1 MEIYD
6 KLVSM
11 NDEFAQAAVEQQV
24 LDPAS
29 RFYGGVI
36 DPANGIAWP
45 SHGGTPKDMAIWA
58 CALVNEDSR
67 FYHEE
72 TLLKRLELA
81 AQFMLRSQHADGSIS
96 PPWTNLHS
104 PPDTAF
110 VVSGLAQVYELLCT
124 HAAEYAP
131 VRKAAEDIRLFLER
145 TIPVL
150 LTGGCHTPN
159 HRWVLCSA
167 LGFMYKLTGRS
178 ELKERA
184 EAWLAEG
191 IDCTQ
196 DGEWTERSNGI
207 YNAVSDIVLIFAA
220 EQLELPELLEPVR
233 RNLRMMAYLIHP
245 DGEVVTDYSGRQDF
259 GSPFDLSGYFLAAKW
274 LAYRDKDPLFEAIAE
289 LAGRSLR
296 HPGGLPNHALLGLL
310 RYPELRQPAVP
321 PVPLPED
328 YRVVLN
334 RSFPREHYLSG
345 MEAAGHH
352 GRIYHSKLH
361 PDFGAPIARHRHG
374 KTSATVMA
382 EANSFFALRHGNVRL
397 LAVQLASAF
406 APGYV
411 KLEQME
417 ELELE
422 QGKSQEQSQK
432 QGEGLLKKQAAE
444 EIQEQRNVQGQGK
457 AQENEQERGLRAKS
471 GYRLTATERKGY
483 YAPVAK
489 ELLPE
494 TARGPVSPWY
504 LLPHHRRE
512 VTHEQQHRVEV
523 EVLETAEGWSL
534 RVQCAREEPILTQL
548 TFLFGQ
554 ETEMTGGEAVE
565 QAENGMLFWKQGKVR
580 LSSGEDWIELNGGV
594 MEHKAAGLNNTGV
607 PVNCRA
613 LVVNLLT
620 PYDRTFELKLSH

>member
-1 MEIYD
+1 MEKEIYD
-6 KLVSM
+6 KLVAM
-11 NDEFAQAAVEQQV
+11 NDEFAQAAMKLQV
-24 LDPAS
+24 LDPEN

-67 FYHEE
+67 FYHSE

-81 AQFMLRSQHADGSIS
+81 AQFMLRSQHADGSIT

-110 VVSGLAQVYELLCT
+110 VVSGLAQVYELLDAHT
-124 HAAEYAP
+124 VEYAP
-131 VRKAAEDIRLFLER
+131 VREAADKIRLFLER
-145 TIPVL
+145 TLPVL

-167 LGFMYKLTGRS
+167 LGFMYKLTGRP

-191 IDCTQ
+191 IDCTE

-207 YNAVSDIVLIFAA
+207 YNAVSDIVMIFAA
-220 EQLELPELLEPVR
+220 EHLGLPALLEPVR

-245 DGEVVTDYSGRQDF
+245 NGEVVTDYSGRQDY
-259 GSPFDLSGYFLAAKW
+259 GYPFDMSGYFLAAKW
-274 LAYRDKDPLFEAIAE
+274 LANRDKDPLFEAIAE

-310 RYPELRQPAVP
+310 RYPELRQPAIP
-321 PVPLPED
+321 PIPLPED

-334 RSFPREHYLSG
+334 GSFPRERYLSG

-374 KTSATVMA
+374 KTSATVMT
-382 EANSFFALRHGNVRL
+382 EANSFFALRHGSVRL

-411 KLEQME
+411 KLERME
-417 ELELE
+417 VLEH
-422 QGKSQEQSQK
+422 
-432 QGEGLLKKQAAE
+432 AAE
-444 EIQEQRNVQGQGK
+444 EAQAQREVHDQGEKQGK
-457 AQENEQERGLRAKS
+457 VQERGLRRSSKS
-471 GYRLTATERKGY
+471 GYRLSATERKGY
-483 YAPVAK
+483 YAPVVK

-494 TARGPVSPWY
+494 TASGPVSPWY
-504 LLPHHRRE
+504 LLPHHQRA

-523 EVLETAEGWSL
+523 EVLETAEGWRL

-554 ETEMTGGEAVE
+554 ESEMSGEEMVE
-565 QAENGMLFWKQGKVR
+565 QAENGMWFWKQGKVR
-580 LSSGEDWIELNGGV
+580 FSSGEDWIELHGGV
-594 MEHKAAGLNNTGV
+594 MEHQAAGLNNTAI

-620 PYDRTFELKLSH
+620 PYDRTFELKLSP

>member
-1 MEIYD
+1 
-6 KLVSM
+6 M
-11 NDEFAQAAVEQQV
+11 NDEFAQMAMEDQV

-29 RFYGGVI
+29 RFYGGVV

-58 CALVNEDSR
+58 CALVNGDSR

-72 TLLKRLELA
+72 MLVQRLEMA
-81 AQFMLRSQHADGSIS
+81 AEFMLRSQHDDGSIS

-110 VVSGLAQVYELLCT
+110 VVSGLAQVYQLLDA
-124 HAAEYAP
+124 HAAGYAR
-131 VRKAAEDIRLFLER
+131 VRKAAADIRLFLER

-150 LTGGCHTPN
+150 LTGGGHTPN

-167 LGFMYKLTGRS
+167 LGFMFKLTGQA

-207 YNAVSDIVLIFAA
+207 YNAVSDIVLILAA
-220 EQLELPELLEPVR
+220 EQLERPELLNPVR

-259 GSPFDLSGYFLAAKW
+259 GYPFDLSGYYLAAKW
-274 LAYRDKDPLFEAIAE
+274 MAHRDKKPLFEAIAE

-310 RYPELRQPAVP
+310 RYPELRERTVQPGR
-321 PVPLPED
+321 LPEN
-328 YRVVLN
+328 YRVVIN
-334 RSFPREHYLSG
+334 AGFPRERYLSG

-361 PDFGAPIARHRHG
+361 PDFGAPIARHRRG
-374 KTSATVMA
+374 ATSATVMT
-382 EANSFFALRHGNVRL
+382 EANSFFALRHGKVRL

-411 KLEQME
+411 KLQQLEQ
-417 ELELE
+417 LE
-422 QGKSQEQSQK
+422 QGQ
-432 QGEGLLKKQAAE
+432 
-444 EIQEQRNVQGQGK
+444 
-457 AQENEQERGLRAKS
+457 
-471 GYRLTATERKGY
+471 GYRLIATERKGY

-494 TARGPVSPWY
+494 TARGPVSPWF
-504 LLPHHRRE
+504 LLPHHLRE
-512 VTHEQQHRVEV
+512 ITHEQQHRVEA
-523 EVLETAEGWSL
+523 EIKETEEGWSL
-534 RVQCAREEPILTQL
+534 RIRCEREEPILTQL
-548 TFLFGQ
+548 SFLFGPESEMYG
-554 ETEMTGGEAVE
+554 ETVE
-565 QAENGMLFWKQGKVR
+565 QAASGIFYWKQGKVR
-580 LSSGEDWIELNGGV
+580 LATGKDWIELDGGV
-594 MEHKAAGLNNTGV
+594 NEHRAQGLNNTGY
-607 PVNCRA
+607 PAACRV

-620 PYDRTFELKLSH
+620 PYDRTFELKLSR

>member
-1 MEIYD
+1 MEQEIYD
-6 KLVSM
+6 KLVAM
-11 NDEFAQAAVEQQV
+11 NDEFAQAAMELQV
-24 LDPAS
+24 LDPEN

-67 FYHEE
+67 FYHSE

-81 AQFMLRSQHADGSIS
+81 AQFMLRSQHADGSIT

-110 VVSGLAQVYELLCT
+110 VVSGLAQVYELLDAHT
-124 HAAEYAP
+124 VEYAP
-131 VRKAAEDIRLFLER
+131 VREAADKIRLFLER
-145 TIPVL
+145 TLPVL

-167 LGFMYKLTGRS
+167 LGFMYKLTGRP

-191 IDCTQ
+191 IDCTE

-207 YNAVSDIVLIFAA
+207 YNAVSDIVMIFAA
-220 EQLELPELLEPVR
+220 EHLGLPALLEPVR

-245 DGEVVTDYSGRQDF
+245 NGEVVTDYSGRQDY
-259 GSPFDLSGYFLAAKW
+259 GYPFDMSGYFLAAKW
-274 LAYRDKDPLFEAIAE
+274 LANRDKDPLFEAIAE

-310 RYPELRQPAVP
+310 RYPELRQPAIP
-321 PVPLPED
+321 PIPLPED

-334 RSFPREHYLSG
+334 GSFPRERYLSG

-374 KTSATVMA
+374 KTSATVMT
-382 EANSFFALRHGNVRL
+382 EANSFFALRHGSVRL

-411 KLEQME
+411 KLERME
-417 ELELE
+417 VLEH
-422 QGKSQEQSQK
+422 
-432 QGEGLLKKQAAE
+432 AAE
-444 EIQEQRNVQGQGK
+444 EAQAQREVHDQGEKQGK
-457 AQENEQERGLRAKS
+457 VQERGLRRSSKS
-471 GYRLTATERKGY
+471 GYRLSATERKGY
-483 YAPVAK
+483 YAPVVK

-494 TARGPVSPWY
+494 TASGPVSPWY
-504 LLPHHRRE
+504 LLPHHQRA

-554 ETEMTGGEAVE
+554 ESEMSGEEMVE
-565 QAENGMLFWKQGKVR
+565 QAENGMWFWKQGKVR
-580 LSSGEDWIELNGGV
+580 FSSGEDWIELHGGV
-594 MEHKAAGLNNTGV
+594 MEHQAAGLNNTAI

-620 PYDRTFELKLSH
+620 PYDRTFELKLSP

>member
-1 MEIYD
+1 LEQEIYD
-6 KLVSM
+6 KLVAM
-11 NDEFAQAAVEQQV
+11 NDEFAQAAMELQV
-24 LDPAS
+24 LDPEN

-67 FYHEE
+67 FYHSE

-81 AQFMLRSQHADGSIS
+81 AQFMLRSQHADGSIT

-110 VVSGLAQVYELLCT
+110 VVSGLAQVYELLDAHT
-124 HAAEYAP
+124 VEYAP
-131 VRKAAEDIRLFLER
+131 VREAADKIRLFLER
-145 TIPVL
+145 TLPVL

-167 LGFMYKLTGRS
+167 LGFMYKLTGRP

-191 IDCTQ
+191 IDCTE

-207 YNAVSDIVLIFAA
+207 YNAVSDIVMIFAA
-220 EQLELPELLEPVR
+220 EHLGLPALLEPVR

-245 DGEVVTDYSGRQDF
+245 NGEVVTDYSGRQDY
-259 GSPFDLSGYFLAAKW
+259 GYPFDMSGYFLAAKW
-274 LAYRDKDPLFEAIAE
+274 LANRDKDPLFEAIAE

-310 RYPELRQPAVP
+310 RYPELRQPAIP
-321 PVPLPED
+321 PIPLPED

-334 RSFPREHYLSG
+334 GSFPRERYLSG

-374 KTSATVMA
+374 KTSATVMT
-382 EANSFFALRHGNVRL
+382 EANSFFALRHGSVRL

-411 KLEQME
+411 KLERME
-417 ELELE
+417 VLEH
-422 QGKSQEQSQK
+422 
-432 QGEGLLKKQAAE
+432 AAE
-444 EIQEQRNVQGQGK
+444 EAQAQREVHDQGEKQGNV
-457 AQENEQERGLRAKS
+457 QERGLRRSSKS
-471 GYRLTATERKGY
+471 GYRLSATERKGY
-483 YAPVAK
+483 YAPVVK

-494 TARGPVSPWY
+494 TASGPVSPWY
-504 LLPHHRRE
+504 LLPHHQRA

-523 EVLETAEGWSL
+523 EVLETAEGWRL

-554 ETEMTGGEAVE
+554 ESEMSGEEMVE
-565 QAENGMLFWKQGKVR
+565 QAENGMWFWKQGKVR
-580 LSSGEDWIELNGGV
+580 FSSGEDWIELHGGV
-594 MEHKAAGLNNTGV
+594 MEHQAAGLNNTAI

-620 PYDRTFELKLSH
+620 PYDRTFELKLSP

>member
-1 MEIYD
+1 MEKEIYD
-6 KLVSM
+6 KLVAM
-11 NDEFAQAAVEQQV
+11 NDEFAQAAMELQV
-24 LDPAS
+24 LDPEN

-67 FYHEE
+67 FYHSE

-81 AQFMLRSQHADGSIS
+81 AQFMLRSQHADGSIT

-110 VVSGLAQVYELLCT
+110 VVSGLAQVYELLDAHT
-124 HAAEYAP
+124 VEYAP
-131 VRKAAEDIRLFLER
+131 VREAADKIRLFLER
-145 TIPVL
+145 TLPAL

-167 LGFMYKLTGRS
+167 LGFMYKLTGRP

-191 IDCTQ
+191 IDCTE

-207 YNAVSDIVLIFAA
+207 YNAVSDIVMIFAA
-220 EQLELPELLEPVR
+220 EHLGLPALLEPVR

-245 DGEVVTDYSGRQDF
+245 NGEVVTDYSGRQDY
-259 GSPFDLSGYFLAAKW
+259 GYPFDMSGYFLAAKW
-274 LAYRDKDPLFEAIAE
+274 LANRDKDPLFEAIAE

-310 RYPELRQPAVP
+310 RYPELRQPAIP
-321 PVPLPED
+321 PIPLPED

-334 RSFPREHYLSG
+334 GSFPRERYLSG

-374 KTSATVMA
+374 KTSATVMT
-382 EANSFFALRHGNVRL
+382 EANSFLALRHGSVRL

-411 KLEQME
+411 KLERME
-417 ELELE
+417 VLEH
-422 QGKSQEQSQK
+422 
-432 QGEGLLKKQAAE
+432 AAE
-444 EIQEQRNVQGQGK
+444 EAQAQREVHDQGEKQGK
-457 AQENEQERGLRAKS
+457 VQERGLRRSSKS
-471 GYRLTATERKGY
+471 GYRLSATERKGY
-483 YAPVAK
+483 YAPVVK

-494 TARGPVSPWY
+494 TASGPVSPWY
-504 LLPHHRRE
+504 LLPHHQRA

-523 EVLETAEGWSL
+523 EVLETAEGWRL

-554 ETEMTGGEAVE
+554 ESEMSGEEMVE
-565 QAENGMLFWKQGKVR
+565 QAENGMWFWKQGKVR
-580 LSSGEDWIELNGGV
+580 FSSGEDWIELHGGV
-594 MEHKAAGLNNTGV
+594 MEHQAAGLNNTAI

-620 PYDRTFELKLSH
+620 PYDRTFELKLSP

>member
-1 MEIYD
+1 MEQEIYD
-6 KLVSM
+6 KLVAM
-11 NDEFAQAAVEQQV
+11 NDEFAQAAMELQV
-24 LDPAS
+24 LDPEN
-29 RFYGGVI
+29 RFYGGVV

-67 FYHEE
+67 FYHSE

-81 AQFMLRSQHADGSIS
+81 AQFMLRSQHADGSIT

-110 VVSGLAQVYELLCT
+110 VVSGLAQVYELLDAHT
-124 HAAEYAP
+124 VEYAP
-131 VRKAAEDIRLFLER
+131 VREAADKIRLFLER
-145 TIPVL
+145 TLPVL

-167 LGFMYKLTGRS
+167 LGFMYKLTGRP

-191 IDCTQ
+191 IDCTE

-207 YNAVSDIVLIFAA
+207 YNAVSDIVMIFAA
-220 EQLELPELLEPVR
+220 EQLGLPALLEPVR

-245 DGEVVTDYSGRQDF
+245 NGEVVTDYSGRQDY
-259 GSPFDLSGYFLAAKW
+259 GYPFDMSGYFLAAKW
-274 LAYRDKDPLFEAIAE
+274 LANRDKDPLFEAIAE

-310 RYPELRQPAVP
+310 RYPELRQPAIP
-321 PVPLPED
+321 PIPLPED
-328 YRVVLN
+328 YRVMLN
-334 RSFPREHYLSG
+334 GSFPRERYLSG

-374 KTSATVMA
+374 KTSATVMT
-382 EANSFFALRHGNVRL
+382 EANSFFALRHGSVRL

-411 KLEQME
+411 KLERME
-417 ELELE
+417 VLEH
-422 QGKSQEQSQK
+422 
-432 QGEGLLKKQAAE
+432 AAE
-444 EIQEQRNVQGQGK
+444 EAQAQREVHDQGEKQGNV
-457 AQENEQERGLRAKS
+457 QERGLRRSSKS
-471 GYRLTATERKGY
+471 GYRLSATERKGY
-483 YAPVAK
+483 YAPVVK

-494 TARGPVSPWY
+494 TASGPVSPWY
-504 LLPHHRRE
+504 LLPHHQRA

-523 EVLETAEGWSL
+523 EVLETAEGWRL

-554 ETEMTGGEAVE
+554 ESEMSGEEMVE
-565 QAENGMLFWKQGKVR
+565 QAENGMWFWKQGKVR
-580 LSSGEDWIELNGGV
+580 FSSGEDWIELHGGV
-594 MEHKAAGLNNTGV
+594 MEHQAAGLNNTAI

-620 PYDRTFELKLSH
+620 PYDRTFELKLSP

>member
-1 MEIYD
+1 MEQEIYD
-6 KLVSM
+6 KLVAM
-11 NDEFAQAAVEQQV
+11 NDEFAQAAMELQV
-24 LDPAS
+24 LDPEN

-67 FYHEE
+67 FYHSE

-81 AQFMLRSQHADGSIS
+81 AQFMLRSQHADGSIT

-110 VVSGLAQVYELLCT
+110 VVSGLAQVYELLDAHT
-124 HAAEYAP
+124 VEYAP
-131 VRKAAEDIRLFLER
+131 VREAADKIRLFLER
-145 TIPVL
+145 TLPVL

-167 LGFMYKLTGRS
+167 LGFMYKLTGRP

-191 IDCTQ
+191 IDCTE

-207 YNAVSDIVLIFAA
+207 YNAVSDIVMIFAA
-220 EQLELPELLEPVR
+220 EHLGLPALLEPVR

-245 DGEVVTDYSGRQDF
+245 NGEVVTDYSGRQDY
-259 GSPFDLSGYFLAAKW
+259 GYPFDMSGYFLAAKW
-274 LAYRDKDPLFEAIAE
+274 LANRDKDPLFEAIAE

-310 RYPELRQPAVP
+310 RYPELRQPAIP
-321 PVPLPED
+321 PIPLPED

-334 RSFPREHYLSG
+334 GSFPRERYLSG

-374 KTSATVMA
+374 KTSATVMT
-382 EANSFFALRHGNVRL
+382 EANSFFALRHGSVRL

-411 KLEQME
+411 KLERME
-417 ELELE
+417 VLEH
-422 QGKSQEQSQK
+422 
-432 QGEGLLKKQAAE
+432 AAE
-444 EIQEQRNVQGQGK
+444 EAQAQREVHDQGEKQGNV
-457 AQENEQERGLRAKS
+457 QERGLRRSSKS
-471 GYRLTATERKGY
+471 GYRLSATERKGY
-483 YAPVAK
+483 YAPVVK

-494 TARGPVSPWY
+494 TASGPVSPWY
-504 LLPHHRRE
+504 LLPHHQRA

-523 EVLETAEGWSL
+523 EVLETAEGWRL

-554 ETEMTGGEAVE
+554 ESEMSGEEMVE
-565 QAENGMLFWKQGKVR
+565 QAENGMWFWKQGKVR
-580 LSSGEDWIELNGGV
+580 FSSGEDWIELHGGV
-594 MEHKAAGLNNTGV
+594 MEHQAAGLNNTAI

-620 PYDRTFELKLSH
+620 PYDRTFELKLSP

>member
-1 MEIYD
+1 LEQEIYD
-6 KLVSM
+6 KLVAM
-11 NDEFAQAAVEQQV
+11 NDEFAQAAMELQV
-24 LDPAS
+24 LDPEN
-29 RFYGGVI
+29 RFYGGVV

-67 FYHEE
+67 FYHSE

-81 AQFMLRSQHADGSIS
+81 AQFMLRSQHADGSIT

-110 VVSGLAQVYELLCT
+110 VVSGLAQVYELLDAHT
-124 HAAEYAP
+124 VEYAP
-131 VRKAAEDIRLFLER
+131 VREAADKIRLFLER
-145 TIPVL
+145 TLPVL

-167 LGFMYKLTGRS
+167 LGFMYKLTGRP

-191 IDCTQ
+191 IDCTE

-207 YNAVSDIVLIFAA
+207 YNAVSDIVMIFAA
-220 EQLELPELLEPVR
+220 EQLGLPALLEPVR

-245 DGEVVTDYSGRQDF
+245 NGEVVTDYSGRQDY
-259 GSPFDLSGYFLAAKW
+259 GYPFDMSGYFLAAKW
-274 LAYRDKDPLFEAIAE
+274 LANRDKDPLFEAIAE

-310 RYPELRQPAVP
+310 RYPELRQPAIP
-321 PVPLPED
+321 PIPLPED
-328 YRVVLN
+328 YRVMLN
-334 RSFPREHYLSG
+334 GSFPRERYLSG

-374 KTSATVMA
+374 KTSATVMT
-382 EANSFFALRHGNVRL
+382 EANSFFALRHGSVRL

-411 KLEQME
+411 KLERME
-417 ELELE
+417 VLEH
-422 QGKSQEQSQK
+422 
-432 QGEGLLKKQAAE
+432 AAE
-444 EIQEQRNVQGQGK
+444 EAQAQREVHDQGEKQGNV
-457 AQENEQERGLRAKS
+457 QERGLRRSSKS
-471 GYRLTATERKGY
+471 GYRLSATERKGY
-483 YAPVAK
+483 YAPVVK

-494 TARGPVSPWY
+494 TASGPVSPWY
-504 LLPHHRRE
+504 LLPHHQRA

-523 EVLETAEGWSL
+523 EVLETAEGWRL

-554 ETEMTGGEAVE
+554 ESEMSGEEMVE
-565 QAENGMLFWKQGKVR
+565 QAENGMWFWKQGKVR
-580 LSSGEDWIELNGGV
+580 FSSGEDWIELHGGV
-594 MEHKAAGLNNTGV
+594 MEHQAAGLNNTAI

-620 PYDRTFELKLSH
+620 PYDRTFELKLSP

>member
-1 MEIYD
+1 MEQEIYD
-6 KLVSM
+6 KLVAM
-11 NDEFAQAAVEQQV
+11 NDEFAQAAMELQV
-24 LDPAS
+24 LDPEN

-67 FYHEE
+67 FYHSE

-81 AQFMLRSQHADGSIS
+81 AQFMLRSQHADGSIT

-110 VVSGLAQVYELLCT
+110 VVSGLAQVYELLDAHT
-124 HAAEYAP
+124 VEYAP
-131 VRKAAEDIRLFLER
+131 VREAADKIRLFLER
-145 TIPVL
+145 TLPVL

-167 LGFMYKLTGRS
+167 LGFMYKLTGRP

-191 IDCTQ
+191 IDCTE

-207 YNAVSDIVLIFAA
+207 YNAVSDIVMIFAA
-220 EQLELPELLEPVR
+220 EQLGLPALLEPVR

-245 DGEVVTDYSGRQDF
+245 NGEVVTDYSGRQDY
-259 GSPFDLSGYFLAAKW
+259 GYPFDMSGYFLAAKW
-274 LAYRDKDPLFEAIAE
+274 LANRDKDPLFEAIAE

-310 RYPELRQPAVP
+310 RYPELRQPAIP
-321 PVPLPED
+321 PIPLPED

-334 RSFPREHYLSG
+334 GSFPRERYLSG

-374 KTSATVMA
+374 KTSATVMT
-382 EANSFFALRHGNVRL
+382 EANSFFALRHGSVRL

-411 KLEQME
+411 KLERME
-417 ELELE
+417 VLEH
-422 QGKSQEQSQK
+422 
-432 QGEGLLKKQAAE
+432 AAE
-444 EIQEQRNVQGQGK
+444 EAQAQREVHDQGEKQGK
-457 AQENEQERGLRAKS
+457 VQERGLRRSSKS
-471 GYRLTATERKGY
+471 GYRLSATERKGY

-494 TARGPVSPWY
+494 TARGPVSPWC

-554 ETEMTGGEAVE
+554 ESEMSGEEMVE
-565 QAENGMLFWKQGKVR
+565 QAENGMWFWKQGKVR
-580 LSSGEDWIELNGGV
+580 FSSGEDWIELHGGV
-594 MEHKAAGLNNTGV
+594 MEHQAAGLNNTAI

-620 PYDRTFELKLSH
+620 PYDRTFELKLSP

>member
-1 MEIYD
+1 MEKEIYD
-6 KLVSM
+6 KLVAM
-11 NDEFAQAAVEQQV
+11 NDEFAQAAMELQV
-24 LDPAS
+24 LDPEN

-67 FYHEE
+67 FYHSE

-81 AQFMLRSQHADGSIS
+81 AQFMLRSQHADGSIT

-110 VVSGLAQVYELLCT
+110 VVSGLAQVYELLDAHT
-124 HAAEYAP
+124 VEYAP
-131 VRKAAEDIRLFLER
+131 VRKAAEEIRLFLER
-145 TIPVL
+145 TLPVL

-167 LGFMYKLTGRS
+167 LGFMYKLTGRP

-191 IDCTQ
+191 IDCTE

-207 YNAVSDIVLIFAA
+207 YNAVSDIVMIFAA
-220 EQLELPELLEPVR
+220 EQLGLPALLEPVR

-245 DGEVVTDYSGRQDF
+245 DGEVVTDYSGRQDY
-259 GSPFDLSGYFLAAKW
+259 GYPFDMSGYFLAAKW
-274 LAYRDKDPLFEAIAE
+274 LANRDKDPLFEAIAE

-296 HPGGLPNHALLGLL
+296 HPSGLPNHALLGLL

-321 PVPLPED
+321 PVRLPED

-334 RSFPREHYLSG
+334 GSFPRERYLSG

-374 KTSATVMA
+374 KTSATVMT
-382 EANSFFALRHGNVRL
+382 EANSFFALRHGSVRL

-411 KLEQME
+411 KLER
-417 ELELE
+417 LEVL
-422 QGKSQEQSQK
+422 
-432 QGEGLLKKQAAE
+432 KQAPE
-444 EIQEQRNVQGQGK
+444 EAQEQREAQGQG
-457 AQENEQERGLRAKS
+457 EVLGMQERGLGLRSRS
-471 GYRLTATERKGY
+471 GYRLSATERKGY

-554 ETEMTGGEAVE
+554 ESEMSGEEMVE
-565 QAENGMLFWKQGKVR
+565 QAENGMWFWKQGKVR
-580 LSSGEDWIELNGGV
+580 FSSGEDWIELHGGV
-594 MEHKAAGLNNTGV
+594 MEHQAAGLNNTAI

-620 PYDRTFELKLSH
+620 PYDRTFELKLSP

>member
-1 MEIYD
+1 MEKEIYD
-6 KLVSM
+6 KLVAM
-11 NDEFAQAAVEQQV
+11 NDEFAQAAMELQV
-24 LDPAS
+24 LDPEN

-67 FYHEE
+67 FYHSE

-81 AQFMLRSQHADGSIS
+81 AQFMLRSQHADGSIT

-110 VVSGLAQVYELLCT
+110 VVSGLAQVYELLDAHT
-124 HAAEYAP
+124 VEYAP
-131 VRKAAEDIRLFLER
+131 VREAADKIRLFLER
-145 TIPVL
+145 TLPVL

-167 LGFMYKLTGRS
+167 LGFMYKLTGRP

-191 IDCTQ
+191 IDCTE

-207 YNAVSDIVLIFAA
+207 YNAVSDIVMIFAA
-220 EQLELPELLEPVR
+220 EHLGLPALLEPVR

-245 DGEVVTDYSGRQDF
+245 NGEVVTDYSGRQDY
-259 GSPFDLSGYFLAAKW
+259 GYPFDMSGYFLAAKW
-274 LAYRDKDPLFEAIAE
+274 LANRDKDPLFEAIAE

-310 RYPELRQPAVP
+310 RYPELRQPAIP
-321 PVPLPED
+321 PIPLPED

-334 RSFPREHYLSG
+334 GSFPRERYLSG

-374 KTSATVMA
+374 KTSATVMT
-382 EANSFFALRHGNVRL
+382 EANSFFALRHGSVRL

-411 KLEQME
+411 KLERME
-417 ELELE
+417 VLEH
-422 QGKSQEQSQK
+422 
-432 QGEGLLKKQAAE
+432 AAE
-444 EIQEQRNVQGQGK
+444 EAQAQREVHDQGEKQGK
-457 AQENEQERGLRAKS
+457 VQERGLRRSSKS
-471 GYRLTATERKGY
+471 GYRLSATERKGY
-483 YAPVAK
+483 YAPVVK
-489 ELLPE
+489 EFLPE
-494 TARGPVSPWY
+494 TASGPVSPWY
-504 LLPHHRRE
+504 LLPHHQRA

-523 EVLETAEGWSL
+523 EVLETAEGWRL

-554 ETEMTGGEAVE
+554 ESEMSGEEMVE
-565 QAENGMLFWKQGKVR
+565 QAENGMWFWKQGKVR
-580 LSSGEDWIELNGGV
+580 FSSGEDWIELHGGV
-594 MEHKAAGLNNTGV
+594 MEHQAAGLNNTAI

-620 PYDRTFELKLSH
+620 PYDRTFELKLSP

>member
-1 MEIYD
+1 LEQEIYD
-6 KLVSM
+6 KLVAM
-11 NDEFAQAAVEQQV
+11 NDEFAQAAMELQV
-24 LDPAS
+24 LDPEN

-67 FYHEE
+67 FYHSE

-81 AQFMLRSQHADGSIS
+81 AQFMLRSQHADGSIT

-110 VVSGLAQVYELLCT
+110 VVSGLAQVYELLDAHT
-124 HAAEYAP
+124 VEYAP
-131 VRKAAEDIRLFLER
+131 VREAADKIRLFLER
-145 TIPVL
+145 TLPVL

-167 LGFMYKLTGRS
+167 LGFMYKLTGRP

-191 IDCTQ
+191 IDCTE

-207 YNAVSDIVLIFAA
+207 YNAVSDIVMIFAA
-220 EQLELPELLEPVR
+220 EHLGLPALLEPVR

-245 DGEVVTDYSGRQDF
+245 NGEVVTDYSGRQDY
-259 GSPFDLSGYFLAAKW
+259 GYPFDMSGYFLAAKW
-274 LAYRDKDPLFEAIAE
+274 LANRDKDPLFEAIAE

-310 RYPELRQPAVP
+310 RYPELRQPAIP
-321 PVPLPED
+321 PIPLPED

-334 RSFPREHYLSG
+334 GSFPRERYLSG

-374 KTSATVMA
+374 KTSATVMT
-382 EANSFFALRHGNVRL
+382 EANSFFALRHGSVRL

-411 KLEQME
+411 KLERME
-417 ELELE
+417 VLEH
-422 QGKSQEQSQK
+422 
-432 QGEGLLKKQAAE
+432 AAE
-444 EIQEQRNVQGQGK
+444 EAQAQREVHDQGEKQGK
-457 AQENEQERGLRAKS
+457 VQERGLRRSSKS
-471 GYRLTATERKGY
+471 GYRLSATERKGY
-483 YAPVAK
+483 YAPVVK

-494 TARGPVSPWY
+494 TASGPVSPWY
-504 LLPHHRRE
+504 LLPHHQRA

-523 EVLETAEGWSL
+523 EVLETAEGWRL

-554 ETEMTGGEAVE
+554 ESEMSGEEMVE
-565 QAENGMLFWKQGKVR
+565 QAENGMWFWKQGKVR
-580 LSSGEDWIELNGGV
+580 FSSGEDWIELHGGV
-594 MEHKAAGLNNTGV
+594 MEHQAAGLNNTAI

-620 PYDRTFELKLSH
+620 PYDRTFELKLSP

>member
-1 MEIYD
+1 MEQEIYD
-6 KLVSM
+6 KLVAM
-11 NDEFAQAAVEQQV
+11 NDEFAQAAMELQV
-24 LDPAS
+24 LDPEN

-67 FYHEE
+67 FYHSE

-81 AQFMLRSQHADGSIS
+81 AQFMLRSQHADGSIT

-110 VVSGLAQVYELLCT
+110 VVSGLAQVYELLDAHT
-124 HAAEYAP
+124 VEYAP
-131 VRKAAEDIRLFLER
+131 VREAADKIRLFLER
-145 TIPVL
+145 TLPVL

-167 LGFMYKLTGRS
+167 LGFMYKLTGRP

-191 IDCTQ
+191 IDCTE

-207 YNAVSDIVLIFAA
+207 YNAVSDIVMIFAA
-220 EQLELPELLEPVR
+220 EHLGLPALLEPVR

-245 DGEVVTDYSGRQDF
+245 NGEVVTDYSGRQDY
-259 GSPFDLSGYFLAAKW
+259 GYPFDMSGYFLAAKW
-274 LAYRDKDPLFEAIAE
+274 LANRDKDPLFEAIAE

-310 RYPELRQPAVP
+310 RYPELRQPAIP
-321 PVPLPED
+321 PIPLPED

-334 RSFPREHYLSG
+334 GSFPRERYLSG

-374 KTSATVMA
+374 KTSATVMT
-382 EANSFFALRHGNVRL
+382 EANSFFALRHGSVRL

-411 KLEQME
+411 KLERME
-417 ELELE
+417 VLEH
-422 QGKSQEQSQK
+422 
-432 QGEGLLKKQAAE
+432 AAE
-444 EIQEQRNVQGQGK
+444 EAQAQREVHDQGEKQGK
-457 AQENEQERGLRAKS
+457 VQERGLRRSSKS
-471 GYRLTATERKGY
+471 GYRLSATERKGY
-483 YAPVAK
+483 YAPVVK

-494 TARGPVSPWY
+494 TASGPVSPWY
-504 LLPHHRRE
+504 LLPHHQRA

-523 EVLETAEGWSL
+523 EVLETAEGWRL

-554 ETEMTGGEAVE
+554 ESEMSGEEMVE
-565 QAENGMLFWKQGKVR
+565 QAENGMWFWKQGKVR
-580 LSSGEDWIELNGGV
+580 FSSGEDWIELHGGV
-594 MEHKAAGLNNTGV
+594 MEHQAAGLNNTAI

-620 PYDRTFELKLSH
+620 PYDRTFELKLSP